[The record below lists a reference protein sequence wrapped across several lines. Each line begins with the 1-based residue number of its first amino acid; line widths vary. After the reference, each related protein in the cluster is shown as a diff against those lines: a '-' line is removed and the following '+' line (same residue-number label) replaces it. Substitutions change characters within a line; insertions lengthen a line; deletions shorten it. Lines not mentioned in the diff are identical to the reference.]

1 MHAGGQTSIGAVKR
15 FSSRPAV
22 FLVVR
27 AILTDDLAPI
37 RERVRRELA
46 VPGRRTL
53 DLGCGPG
60 TFADLFLGEDYVGV
74 DPNPRHVAYAR
85 RARPGAFLVGDL
97 RGLELPAQRFDQ
109 VLACGLFEDLS
120 DGPAR
125 AVAAEA
131 RRVLVPGGRLLV
143 FAELPARGPLG
154 RLRQAVLGRVSRGGE
169 EYRRLLAEAGR
180 VERYETLRSGFTDF
194 AALHLRTPEVR
205 GG

>member
-1 MHAGGQTSIGAVKR
+1 MKR
-15 FSSRPAV
+15 FCGRPAA

-27 AILTDDLAPI
+27 GIVTDDFAPI

-46 VPGRRTL
+46 APGRRTL

-60 TFADLFLGEDYVGV
+60 AFADLFLGEDYVGV

-85 RARPGAFLVGDL
+85 RARPGAFLAGDL
-97 RGLELPAQRFDQ
+97 RRLELPARRFDQ
-109 VLACGLFEDLS
+109 ALACGLFEDLS

-143 FAELPARGPLG
+143 FAELPAGGSLG
-154 RLRQAVLGRVSRGGE
+154 RLRQAALGRVSRGGE

-180 VERYETLRSGFTDF
+180 VERHETLRSGFTDF
-194 AALHLRTPEVR
+194 AVLHLRTPDVR
-205 GG
+205 PSGV

>member
-1 MHAGGQTSIGAVKR
+1 MRS
-15 FSSRPAV
+15 
-22 FLVVR
+22 
-27 AILTDDLAPI
+27 ILTGDFASI

-46 VPGRRTL
+46 LPGRRTL

-74 DPNPRHVAYAR
+74 DPHPRHVAYAR
-85 RARPGAFLVGDL
+85 RTRPGAFLVGDL
-97 RGLELPAQRFDQ
+97 RRLELPAQRFDQ

-120 DGPAR
+120 DGLAR

-143 FAELPARGPLG
+143 FAELPAGSPLG
-154 RLRQAVLGRVSRGGE
+154 RLRQAVVGRVSRRGE

-180 VERYETLRSGFTDF
+180 VERLETVRSGFTDF
-194 AALHLRTPEVR
+194 VVLHLRTPEIRSSR
-205 GG
+205 G